1 MGSSTPAWEGKF
13 RLIWPRNEMDT
24 LIELLRSM
32 AVRSAGPSIF
42 LAINGALPPLPKR
55 KPRPLRTGAPTT
67 FQLSDATDFLSN
79 RPSALSHFSRSN
91 LTMPYDGFQNG
102 KIPEVI
108 QFSIVLRDTP

>member
-1 MGSSTPAWEGKF
+1 
-13 RLIWPRNEMDT
+13 
-24 LIELLRSM
+24 M
-32 AVRSAGPSIF
+32 AVPPDVPSIF
-42 LAINGALPPLPKR
+42 LAINGALPQHPNAR

-67 FQLSDATDFLSN
+67 FQLSDATAFLSN

-102 KIPEVI
+102 KSPEFI

>member
-1 MGSSTPAWEGKF
+1 MS
-13 RLIWPRNEMDT
+13 RLIFGGNEMDA
-24 LIELLRSM
+24 LMGLFRSM
-32 AVRSAGPSIF
+32 AVRSAVPSFF
-42 LAINGALPPLPKR
+42 LAINGAPPPPNAR

-102 KIPEVI
+102 KIPEVV